1 MLVLG
6 IAVSLNFRLLQTSNS
21 QSAVL
26 FVRLGVPLAV
36 VVLLLI
42 MDGDGG
48 N

>member
-6 IAVSLNFRLLQTSNS
+6 IAVSLSFQLLQTSS
-21 QSAVL
+21 SPFPVL
-26 FVRLGVPLAV
+26 FVQLGVPLAV

-42 MDGDGG
+42 MHGDNG